1 MYPRW
6 QSYKTPIILLGCT
19 CLVALIILAITAGRA
34 RELAT
39 ADIRLQ
45 SAHTLSLVVE
55 NLRGELA
62 KYAFQPRLLS
72 NSAVLI
78 DALAPGAD
86 NATRRRANDELLRA
100 NTITG
105 ASDTYLMNRDGLTI
119 AASNWAFEKTF
130 VGRNFNF
137 RPYFQDAMQGRL
149 GRFSALGTTSG
160 ERGYY
165 FSHPIHA
172 RGEIAGVVVVKM
184 DVAAL
189 ESTWRSPEAEILVVD
204 DDGIIFLSSRPE
216 WRLRAIEPL
225 GPDERDRLRSS
236 QRYADAPLDDL
247 ELTRHQGSDI
257 VEIAT
262 AADPTRLQASSY
274 LWQSAEMAD
283 AKWRVV
289 ILADASR
296 VADDVRVAL
305 LVAGFMLVSL
315 FLAGLNLYQR
325 RRRLNDRLVVQE
337 AAKAELEARVIERTK
352 DLSRAVA
359 KLRSEISERQ
369 RAEAHLRRTQEE
381 LIQSSKLSALG
392 RLSAGL
398 SHELNQ
404 PLTAIRTYAENGRAF
419 LQRNETQRTLVNL
432 GSIVEMCERMARII
446 RNLRSYARDEVPEA
460 RPVNLM
466 APIRNALNLLDAE
479 LRKSRI
485 AVELDAAGDGPMVM
499 GGDVR
504 LQQVFVNLI
513 SNAIDAMKDMPLRW
527 LRIAVEPAHNDIVI
541 TVSDSGRGIA
551 VEDLNRVFDPFFTTK
566 EIGQGTGLGL
576 SITYGI
582 VKQFGGDIAAA
593 NTPEGGAIVTVKL
606 LRANPRQE
614 AAE

>member
-1 MYPRW
+1 MSSRW
-6 QSYKTPIILLGCT
+6 LRYKT
-19 CLVALIILAITAGRA
+19 LIIVFGCVCLAGLVILGITARRA
-34 RELAT
+34 RELAI

-62 KYAFQPRLLS
+62 KYAFQPHLLS
-72 NSAVLI
+72 NSAILI
-78 DALAPGAD
+78 DALAPGASI
-86 NATRRRANDELLRA
+86 AARQRANDELVRT
-100 NTITG
+100 NTVTG
-105 ASDTYLMNRDGLTI
+105 ASDTYLMDRDGLTI

-130 VGRNFNF
+130 VGRNFDF
-137 RPYFQDAMQGRL
+137 RPYFQEAIQGRL

-165 FSHPIHA
+165 FSYPIHA
-172 RGEIAGVVVVKM
+172 DGEIAGVVVVKM
-184 DVAAL
+184 DVASL
-189 ESTWRSPEAEILVVD
+189 ESGWRSQGAEILVVD
-204 DDGIIFLSSRPE
+204 DEGIIFLSSRPE

-225 GPDERDRLRSS
+225 NPAERDRLRTSR
-236 QRYADAPLDDL
+236 RYADAPLDTLDI
-247 ELTRHQGSDI
+247 RRFQGSDI
-257 VEIAT
+257 VDIAT
-262 AADPTRLQASSY
+262 NATPSGPHAGSY
-274 LWQSAEMAD
+274 LWQSSEMPD
-283 AKWRVV
+283 VKWRVV
-289 ILADASR
+289 ILADASS
-296 VADDVRVAL
+296 VAGDVRVAL

-315 FLAGLNLYQR
+315 FLASLNFYQR
-325 RRRLNDRLVVQE
+325 RRRLNDRLLMQE
-337 AAKAELEARVIERTK
+337 AAKAELETKVIERTK

-359 KLRSEISERQ
+359 KLRSEVSERQ

-398 SHELNQ
+398 SHELSQ
-404 PLTAIRTYAENGRAF
+404 PLTAIRSYAENGRAF

-446 RNLRSYARDEVPEA
+446 RNLRSYARDEIPES
-460 RPVNLM
+460 RPVSLM
-466 APIRNALNLLDAE
+466 GPIRNALSLLDTE
-479 LRKSRI
+479 LRRYHV
-485 AVELDAAGDGPMVM
+485 AVELDAAGDGPIVM

-504 LQQVFVNLI
+504 LQQVFVNLV
-513 SNAIDAMKDMPLRW
+513 SNAIDAMRDRPVRR
-527 LRIAVEPAHNDIVI
+527 LRIGVRPEHDDII
-541 TVSDSGRGIA
+541 IMVSDSGRGIA
-551 VEDLNRVFDPFFTTK
+551 AEDLNRLFDPFFTTK

-593 NTPEGGAIVTVKL
+593 NNPEGGAIFTVKL
-606 LRANPRQE
+606 RRADPRRE